1 MSTIIMGNR
10 SGKET
15 TTSQVGKG
23 DLPQDYLSPTQ
34 KKLTS
39 LAEVQQTI
47 AVNPVD
53 ASSKSSSVS
62 RDNII
67 ALFLYYTNL

>member
-39 LAEVQQTI
+39 LAEVQQT
-47 AVNPVD
+47 AV

>member
-10 SGKET
+10 SSKET

-39 LAEVQQTI
+39 LAEVTD

-67 ALFLYYTNL
+67 ALFLYFTNL

>member
-39 LAEVQQTI
+39 LAEVQQT
-47 AVNPVD
+47 A

-62 RDNII
+62 SDNII

>member
-23 DLPQDYLSPTQ
+23 NLPQDYLSPTQ

-39 LAEVQQTI
+39 LAEVQQT
-47 AVNPVD
+47 AVD
-53 ASSKSSSVS
+53 SSSKSSSVS

>member
-39 LAEVQQTI
+39 LAEVQQT
-47 AVNPVD
+47 D

-67 ALFLYYTNL
+67 ALLSLYHTNL